1 MTESDLA
8 KKNKSLKGRLLLS
21 ITSVLSITVCLAF
34 GLFFYHSYQTQYSK
48 LYVVAERTA
57 DINALTISAYVKES
71 NSKRIKKIVEIL
83 KYRQHFSA
91 VEITDVNRNII
102 AAAYNEKTH
111 SALPIWS
118 RIFRDAPQE
127 IVRPILYKGQKVGQ
141 LKIVLSFDQIAF
153 QLQRSLTFA
162 LGLFACMLFLVTLT
176 VYFQLLR
183 LVLTPLNKIIR
194 AIQEMAR
201 GDLSARVDVQTNDE
215 LGLLAES
222 FNKMSGDLRSMYEI
236 IEEKVRQR
244 TKELQETQT
253 KQQASEA
260 ASKAKSQFLA
270 NMSHELRTPLNAII
284 GYSDILMEDAQDEE
298 RQDVYEDLR
307 RIRTAGHHLLGL
319 VNDILDISKIESGKI
334 ELYLEEFKVDDVLDE
349 ISQLAQPLMAKNNNT
364 FKTDRDYN
372 MPLMKSDY
380 TKIKQILTN
389 LISNASKFTHNG
401 TVTLDVTPTTL
412 NDVTAIRF
420 RVIDTGIGMT
430 KEQLNKVF
438 QNFTQAD
445 ESTSRKY
452 GGTGLGLAITK
463 NFVDL
468 MHGTVEVSSEVDK
481 GTTFQVVVPAV
492 LEKDEKKIA
501 S

>member
-1 MTESDLA
+1 
-8 KKNKSLKGRLLLS
+8 
-21 ITSVLSITVCLAF
+21 
-34 GLFFYHSYQTQYSK
+34 
-48 LYVVAERTA
+48 
-57 DINALTISAYVKES
+57 
-71 NSKRIKKIVEIL
+71 
-83 KYRQHFSA
+83 
-91 VEITDVNRNII
+91 
-102 AAAYNEKTH
+102 
-111 SALPIWS
+111 
-118 RIFRDAPQE
+118 
-127 IVRPILYKGQKVGQ
+127 
-141 LKIVLSFDQIAF
+141 
-153 QLQRSLTFA
+153 
-162 LGLFACMLFLVTLT
+162 
-176 VYFQLLR
+176 
-183 LVLTPLNKIIR
+183 
-194 AIQEMAR
+194 
-201 GDLSARVDVQTNDE
+201 
-215 LGLLAES
+215 
-222 FNKMSGDLRSMYEI
+222 
-236 IEEKVRQR
+236 
-244 TKELQETQT
+244 
-253 KQQASEA
+253 
-260 ASKAKSQFLA
+260 
-270 NMSHELRTPLNAII
+270 MSHELRTPLNAII